1 MSIVFAT
8 LGADLIAK
16 PPLAGSVQ
24 VEAKLIHRPV
34 LQSDGGATDPAA
46 VENSGNVPCFASG
59 TLIETKDGLI
69 PVEAIE
75 IGQKVMTRDNGYRMV
90 RWVGR
95 RDLTA
100 ADLVAEPA
108 LMPVRIR
115 RGALG
120 NGFPAADMLV
130 AQQQRMLLTGV
141 RTEQYFGETEVLV
154 AAADLVGQ
162 PGIARAEVKEVSFI
176 QIMFD
181 AHEIILAAGAWS
193 ESFQPDDLTL
203 RGLDSDQRAE
213 IFTLFPELAF
223 QCGRDAYQ
231 AARLRLKPHEVDVLL
246 AA

>member
-8 LGADLIAK
+8 LNADHNAEPQLPDIA
-16 PPLAGSVQ
+16 Q
-24 VEAKLIHRPV
+24 VEAKLIQRPV
-34 LQSDGGATDPAA
+34 HQSDRGTTDPSA
-46 VENSGNVPCFASG
+46 VDGNRNVPCFASG

-69 PVEAIE
+69 AVEAIE
-75 IGQKVMTRDNGYRMV
+75 IGQKVMTRDNGYCMV

-100 ADLVAEPA
+100 ADLAAAPA

-120 NGFPAADMLV
+120 NGFPAEDMLV
-130 AQQQRMLLTGV
+130 AQQQRMLLTGA

-162 PGIARAEVKEVSFI
+162 PGITRADVADVSYI

-181 AHEIILAAGAWS
+181 AHEIILADGAWS

-203 RGLDSDQRAE
+203 RALDSQQRAE

-223 QCGRDAYQ
+223 QCGRDAYLS
-231 AARLRLKPHEVDVLL
+231 ARLSLKPHEVDVLL